1 MHCFSIPNL
10 LCNPRLTCLMP
21 NKTNDY
27 GYMSLSRKQNPKWIV
42 YVKDFSPNIIYT
54 TAFVEKKKNDSEVV
68 PFSILDVKWCP
79 PKSTS
84 LFVNNGYRKSF
95 GSQIAP
101 PVSSPFQNL
110 STAFLRWYTT
120 FRNCL
125 CGPKEAAKP
134 SKSINL

>member
-1 MHCFSIPNL
+1 
-10 LCNPRLTCLMP
+10 MP

-27 GYMSLSRKQNPKWIV
+27 GYKSLSRKQNPKWIV

-54 TAFVEKKKNDSEVV
+54 TAFVAKKKNDSEVV

-101 PVSSPFQNL
+101 PESRVPFKTSPQLFFGDIRL
-110 STAFLRWYTT
+110 SVIAYVAR
-120 FRNCL
+120 
-125 CGPKEAAKP
+125 KKQQSQAKA
-134 SKSINL
+134 